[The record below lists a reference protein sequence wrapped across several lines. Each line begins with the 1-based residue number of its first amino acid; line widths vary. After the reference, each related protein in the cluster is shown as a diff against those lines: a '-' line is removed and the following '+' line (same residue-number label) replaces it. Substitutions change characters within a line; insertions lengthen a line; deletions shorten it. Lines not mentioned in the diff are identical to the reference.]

1 MRKRKVFLLVLLLIL
16 LSGCNV
22 KRVDKYGNKQILDT
36 ILSLNIKNYN
46 KIGNGYKY
54 YAPKGVVRINSNSYN
69 DVLKRNKNIYYMYV
83 DVVGYY
89 YKTGFDYKKEDIYLS
104 EKLSYKKKQGYIKI
118 KADEKNKNMM
128 YVQMYY
134 NYAKIETNVDKKE
147 LKNAIM
153 DMSYILSSLDFN
165 DMLLNKMYE
174 AGNFNSKEEVFK
186 LFENKEKEGNFLEY
200 IKEYDKYDSKDEE
213 SEQELRLDS
222 STTTT
227 TKSNT
232 KEESKTTANSSD
244 NKTSSSKSE

>member
-22 KRVDKYGNKQILDT
+22 KRVDKYSNKQILDT

-89 YKTGFDYKKEDIYLS
+89 YKTGFDYKKEDMYLS

-118 KADEKNKNMM
+118 KADENSGVKWIDIND
-128 YVQMYY
+128 
-134 NYAKIETNVDKKE
+134 IETVVNEKWVLENVYKKIIDKLQK
-147 LKNAIM
+147 
-153 DMSYILSSLDFN
+153 
-165 DMLLNKMYE
+165 
-174 AGNFNSKEEVFK
+174 
-186 LFENKEKEGNFLEY
+186 
-200 IKEYDKYDSKDEE
+200 
-213 SEQELRLDS
+213 
-222 STTTT
+222 
-227 TKSNT
+227 
-232 KEESKTTANSSD
+232 
-244 NKTSSSKSE
+244 